1 MMIKKQKYLIITLFL
16 LSSVFSQRIQLFTKA
31 DDIFTSSNRFTVKN
45 TKVIFW
51 EDKVVLMTV
60 PIRNLVEVRYAETSY
75 SYIGKPFV
83 LIGSVVLATT
93 AGLAV
98 AGNLQ
103 SLDFNNDDA
112 YDDELLGILAAGF
125 TSYFVG
131 KFLNLVGARF
141 GRDILYKDFDHLDA
155 TTKKLI
161 LESIGLDMQKK
172 EKESRFVYGPEGKR
186 TDFNLSWEGK
196 RPWKKKYKPKKKI
209 IRFSFF

>member
-1 MMIKKQKYLIITLFL
+1 MIKKQKYLIIVFFLF
-16 LSSVFSQRIQLFTKA
+16 SSIFSQRIQLFTKA

-75 SYIGKPFV
+75 SYLGKPFV

-112 YDDELLGILAAGF
+112 YDDELLGILGAGF
-125 TSYFVG
+125 TSYLVG
-131 KFLNLVGARF
+131 KLFNLVGARF
-141 GRDILYKDFDHLDA
+141 GRDIVYKDFDHLDA

-186 TDFNLSWEGK
+186 TDFNLSWQGK

>member
-1 MMIKKQKYLIITLFL
+1 MIKKQKYLIIVFFLF
-16 LSSVFSQRIQLFTKA
+16 SSIFSQRIQLFTKA

-75 SYIGKPFV
+75 SYLGKPFV

-112 YDDELLGILAAGF
+112 YDDELLGILATGF

-131 KFLNLVGARF
+131 KLLNLVGARF
-141 GRDILYKDFDHLDA
+141 GRDIVYKDFDHLDA

>member
-1 MMIKKQKYLIITLFL
+1 MIKKQKYFLILLFL
-16 LSSVFSQRIQLFTKA
+16 SSFSFSQRIQLFTKA
-31 DDIFTSSNRFTVKN
+31 NDIFTSSNRFTVKS

-51 EDKVVLMTV
+51 EEKVVLMTV

-75 SYIGKPFV
+75 SYLGNPFV
-83 LIGSVVLATT
+83 LFGSVVLATT

-112 YDDELLGILAAGF
+112 YDDELLGIIGIGF
-125 TSYFVG
+125 GSYIVG
-131 KFLNLVGARF
+131 KFFNLVGARF
-141 GRDILYKDFDHLDA
+141 GRDIVYKDFDHLDE

-161 LESIGLDMQKK
+161 LESIGIDMQKK

-186 TDFNLSWEGK
+186 TDLNLSWKGK
-196 RPWKKKYKPKKKI
+196 KPWKRKYKPKKKI

>member
-1 MMIKKQKYLIITLFL
+1 
-16 LSSVFSQRIQLFTKA
+16 
-31 DDIFTSSNRFTVKN
+31 
-45 TKVIFW
+45 
-51 EDKVVLMTV
+51 MTV

-75 SYIGKPFV
+75 SYLGKPFV

-141 GRDILYKDFDHLDA
+141 GRDIVYKDFDHLDA

>member
-1 MMIKKQKYLIITLFL
+1 MKKKQRYLIIIFFLF
-16 LSSVFSQRIQLFTKA
+16 SSAFSQRIQLFTKA

-75 SYIGKPFV
+75 SYLGKPFV
-83 LIGSVVLATT
+83 LVGSVILATT

-112 YDDELLGILAAGF
+112 YDDELLGILGIGV
-125 TSYFVG
+125 TSYLVG
-131 KFLNLVGARF
+131 KIFNLVGARF
-141 GRDILYKDFDHLDA
+141 GRDIVYKDFDHLDV

>member
-1 MMIKKQKYLIITLFL
+1 MIKKQKYLIIAFFLF
-16 LSSVFSQRIQLFTKA
+16 SSVFSQRIQLFTKA

-75 SYIGKPFV
+75 SYLGKPFV
-83 LIGSVVLATT
+83 LIGSVILGTT

-112 YDDELLGILAAGF
+112 YDDELLGLLAAGF

-141 GRDILYKDFDHLDA
+141 GRDIVYKDFDHLDA

>member
-1 MMIKKQKYLIITLFL
+1 MIKKQKYLIIAFLL

-75 SYIGKPFV
+75 SYLGKPFV

-131 KFLNLVGARF
+131 KLLNLVGARF
-141 GRDILYKDFDHLDA
+141 GRDIVYKDFDHLDA

>member
-1 MMIKKQKYLIITLFL
+1 MIKKQKYLIITFFLF
-16 LSSVFSQRIQLFTKA
+16 SSVFSQRIQLFTKA

-75 SYIGKPFV
+75 SYLGKPFV
-83 LIGSVVLATT
+83 LIGSVILGTT

-125 TSYFVG
+125 SSYLVG
-131 KFLNLVGARF
+131 KFFNLVGARF
-141 GRDILYKDFDHLDA
+141 GRDIVYKDFDHLDV

>member
-1 MMIKKQKYLIITLFL
+1 MIEKQKYFIIMFFL
-16 LSSVFSQRIQLFTKA
+16 LSFVFSQRIQLFTKA
-31 DDIFTSSNRFTVKN
+31 EDIFTSSNRFTVKN

-75 SYIGKPFV
+75 SYLGKPFV
-83 LIGSVVLATT
+83 LVGSVILATT

-112 YDDELLGILAAGF
+112 YDDELLGILGIGV
-125 TSYFVG
+125 TSYLVG
-131 KFLNLVGARF
+131 KIFNLVGARF
-141 GRDILYKDFDHLDA
+141 GRDIVYKDFDHLDE

>member
-1 MMIKKQKYLIITLFL
+1 MIKKRKYLIVLIL
-16 LSSVFSQRIQLFTKA
+16 LSTFAFSQRIQLFTKA

-51 EDKVVLMTV
+51 QDKVVLMTV

-75 SYIGKPFV
+75 SYLGKPFV
-83 LIGSVVLATT
+83 FLGSVVLATT

-103 SLDFNNDDA
+103 SLDLNNDDA
-112 YDDELLGILAAGF
+112 YDDELLAILGVGF
-125 TSYFVG
+125 FSYFTG
-131 KFLNLVGARF
+131 KFLNLIGARF
-141 GRDILYKDFDHLDA
+141 GRDIVYKDFDRLDE

-172 EKESRFVYGPEGKR
+172 EKESRFVYGPEGNR
-186 TDFNLSWEGK
+186 TDLRLSWEGK

>member
-1 MMIKKQKYLIITLFL
+1 MIKKQKYLIIAFLL

-75 SYIGKPFV
+75 SYLGKPFV

-112 YDDELLGILAAGF
+112 YDDELLGLLAAGF

-141 GRDILYKDFDHLDA
+141 GRDIVYKDFDHLDA

>member
-1 MMIKKQKYLIITLFL
+1 MIKKQKYLIITLFL

-31 DDIFTSSNRFTVKN
+31 NDIFTSSNRFTVKN

-75 SYIGKPFV
+75 SYLGKPFV

-98 AGNLQ
+98 VGNLQ

-131 KFLNLVGARF
+131 KLFNLVGARF
-141 GRDILYKDFDHLDA
+141 GRDIVYKDFDHLDA

-186 TDFNLSWEGK
+186 TDFNFSWEGK

>member
-1 MMIKKQKYLIITLFL
+1 MIKKQKYLIIAFFLF
-16 LSSVFSQRIQLFTKA
+16 SSVFSQRIQLFTKA

-75 SYIGKPFV
+75 SYLGKPFV

-112 YDDELLGILAAGF
+112 YDDELLGILGAGF
-125 TSYFVG
+125 TSYLVG
-131 KFLNLVGARF
+131 KLFNLVGARF
-141 GRDILYKDFDHLDA
+141 GRDIVYKDFDHLDA

>member
-1 MMIKKQKYLIITLFL
+1 MIKKQKYLIIAFFI

-75 SYIGKPFV
+75 SYLGKPFV

-141 GRDILYKDFDHLDA
+141 GRDIVYKDFDHLDA

>member
-1 MMIKKQKYLIITLFL
+1 MIKKQKYLIIAFFLF
-16 LSSVFSQRIQLFTKA
+16 SSVFSQRIQLFTKA

-75 SYIGKPFV
+75 SYLGKPFV
-83 LIGSVVLATT
+83 LIGSVILGTT

-141 GRDILYKDFDHLDA
+141 GRDIVYKDFDHLDA

>member
-1 MMIKKQKYLIITLFL
+1 MINERKYLIVLTLLCTFL
-16 LSSVFSQRIQLFTKA
+16 YSQRIQLFTKA
-31 DDIFTSSNRFTVKN
+31 DDIFTSSNQFTVKN
-45 TKVIFW
+45 RKVIFW

-60 PIRNLVEVRYAETSY
+60 PIQNLVEVRYAETSY
-75 SYIGKPFV
+75 SYLGKPFV
-83 LIGSVVLATT
+83 FFGSVILATT
-93 AGLAV
+93 AGLGV

-112 YDDELLGILAAGF
+112 YDDELLAILGVGF
-125 TSYFVG
+125 VSYFSG
-131 KFLNLVGARF
+131 KFLNIIGARF
-141 GRDILYKDFDHLDA
+141 GRDIVYKDFDHLDD
-155 TTKKLI
+155 TTKKLV

-186 TDFNLSWEGK
+186 TDLRLSWEGK

>member
-1 MMIKKQKYLIITLFL
+1 MIKKQKYLIIAFLL

-75 SYIGKPFV
+75 SYLGKPFV

-141 GRDILYKDFDHLDA
+141 GRDIVYKDFDHLDA

>member
-1 MMIKKQKYLIITLFL
+1 MIEKQKYFIIMFFL
-16 LSSVFSQRIQLFTKA
+16 LSFVFSQRIQLFTKA
-31 DDIFTSSNRFTVKN
+31 EDIFTSSNRFTVKN

-75 SYIGKPFV
+75 SYLGKPFV
-83 LIGSVVLATT
+83 LVGSVILATT

-112 YDDELLGILAAGF
+112 YDDELLGILGIGV
-125 TSYFVG
+125 TSYLVG
-131 KFLNLVGARF
+131 KIFNLVGARF
-141 GRDILYKDFDHLDA
+141 GRDIVYKDFDHLDV

>member
-1 MMIKKQKYLIITLFL
+1 MIKKQKYLIIAFLL

-75 SYIGKPFV
+75 SYLGKPFV
-83 LIGSVVLATT
+83 LIGSVILGTT

-141 GRDILYKDFDHLDA
+141 GRDIVYKDFDHLDA

>member
-1 MMIKKQKYLIITLFL
+1 MLDKTKYLIIFSLFNAIL
-16 LSSVFSQRIQLFTKA
+16 FSQRIQLFTMA

-60 PIRNLVEVRYAETSY
+60 PIKNLVEVRYAETSY

-83 LIGSVVLATT
+83 FSGTVVLGIL
-93 AGLAV
+93 AGLGI
-98 AGNLQ
+98 AGNLKV
-103 SLDFNNDDA
+103 LDFNQDDA
-112 YDDELLGILAAGF
+112 YDDELLSILGLGF
-125 TSYFVG
+125 ASYFTG
-131 KFLNLVGARF
+131 KFLNLIGARF
-141 GRDILYKDFDHLDA
+141 GRDIVYKDFDHLDV

-161 LESIGLDMQKK
+161 LESISLDMQKK

-186 TDFNLSWEGK
+186 TELKFSWEGK

>member
-1 MMIKKQKYLIITLFL
+1 MIKKRKYLIVLIFL
-16 LSSVFSQRIQLFTKA
+16 STFAFSQRIQLFTKA

-51 EDKVVLMTV
+51 QDKVVLMTV

-75 SYIGKPFV
+75 SYLGKPFV
-83 LIGSVVLATT
+83 FLGSVVLATT

-103 SLDFNNDDA
+103 SLDLNNDDA
-112 YDDELLGILAAGF
+112 YDDELLAILGVGF
-125 TSYFVG
+125 FSYFTG
-131 KFLNLVGARF
+131 KFLNIIGARF
-141 GRDILYKDFDHLDA
+141 GRDIVYKDFDRLDE

-186 TDFNLSWEGK
+186 TDFRLSWKGK